1 MLASGRLKIAGLVGG
16 LGPES
21 TIDYYRRIV
30 TACPDAEIII
40 NSIVI
45 RKFLDL
51 IANDRRAATDYLVRA
66 IEQLARAGADFGAI
80 TANTPHIVFDE
91 VQARSPI
98 PLISIVGATENAA
111 RARGLARLGIFA
123 TRFVVQ
129 ARLYRDAIAPSA
141 EEQEIVHDKYLN
153 EVVKGKFLP
162 ETREKLLRIADRLI
176 DEEHIDGLILG
187 GTELPLLLRDEM
199 YRGVPLLDTTAIHV
213 DAIVTAIQSDAI

>member
-1 MLASGRLKIAGLVGG
+1 
-16 LGPES
+16 
-21 TIDYYRRIV
+21 
-30 TACPDAEIII
+30 
-40 NSIVI
+40 
-45 RKFLDL
+45 
-51 IANDRRAATDYLVRA
+51 
-66 IEQLARAGADFGAI
+66 
-80 TANTPHIVFDE
+80 
-91 VQARSPI
+91 
-98 PLISIVGATENAA
+98 
-111 RARGLARLGIFA
+111 
-123 TRFVVQ
+123 VQ

-141 EEQEIVHDKYLN
+141 EEQDIVHDKYLN